1 MIEDEEDC
9 MSRIEPLFRVLHVS
23 LHHGMAFYKE
33 NYSAEVISQ
42 HRDRTAA
49 SCVYDHSF
57 HRMREELDGSPGC
70 HFVRLGRLLEVLNYC
85 DLAVLRLKKVN
96 GAGRWRNYPTKQ
108 QRDFDDQKPLPG
120 LPSEA
125 VRLVV
130 GYQPDPSFSI
140 VERVIV
146 SRPLGETIRWTAQ
159 IVVVDDA
166 CSWVD
171 ITPSRLEGT
180 ERVDFGSRRRR

>member
-1 MIEDEEDC
+1 MIEDQEEC
-9 MSRIEPLFRVLHVS
+9 MSRIEPLFKVLHDS
-23 LHHGMAFYKE
+23 LHHGMGFYHA
-33 NYSAEVISQ
+33 NYSAEVTAQ

-49 SCVYDHSF
+49 NCVYDHGF

-70 HFVRLGRLLEVLNYC
+70 HFLRIGLFEILNYC

-108 QRDFDDQKPLPG
+108 QRDFDDQKPFPEF
-120 LPSEA
+120 PQEA

-146 SRPLGETIRWTAQ
+146 SRPLSKTIRWTAQ
-159 IVVVDDA
+159 IVVVDDV
-166 CSWVD
+166 CSWED
-171 ITPSRLEGT
+171 ITPARLSGT
-180 ERVDFGSRRRR
+180 EYVDWRGR